1 MTRRLLTLG
10 FVSSMVL
17 ASMGPAV
24 ATEEPVVYLH
34 PDSADR
40 YRPAIDAGS
49 GVWVLANINSITAP
63 DVSEDGVWVAFAG
76 ALGNGSLANY
86 ALYKVRTDGSGLTQL
101 TTGSFGEYDPSWS
114 PNGASIAV
122 AQNQGGGI
130 VASTCCRLAV
140 VNSTTGAITGI
151 TAAIGVARPEY
162 SAQGSYIV
170 FDTPTGVY
178 RIAPSGGSAKFLA
191 YFGFD
196 ATTSPSEGRIAY
208 VRRDGSQHEI
218 QTVSSSGGT
227 ATVLY
232 ETAGV
237 IENLTWDGSRI
248 YFLEHTGAGYDG
260 RKNVTMRSIPDSG
273 GQYTVHRTFPTHV
286 VGLSPAPDNDE
297 MFFYRDDGL
306 FRFYQVT
313 PTGGLPSP
321 MLAGSGYTTGW
332 TSISA
337 VDLDGDS
344 QDEMFFYREDGLFR
358 YYQVLPTGQIG
369 SPMVAGNGYTTG
381 WDSITSI
388 DLEGDGQDEMF
399 FYRQDGLYR
408 YYQVRSNGALPSP
421 MKAGSNYSPGW
432 DVIEALDVDGDG
444 QDEILFYTSNG
455 HYRIYD
461 ITSSA
466 ELGSPI
472 QIGDYGSGW
481 TSISAVDLDGDG
493 ADELFFYAPE
503 GAFGYYDINADGS
516 RGGLIA
522 GGSGYTTGWSTITSI
537 NTTPG

>member
-1 MTRRLLTLG
+1 MKRTLSTIG
-10 FVSSMVL
+10 VVASLVL
-17 ASMGPAV
+17 AAAGPAV
-24 ATEEPVVYLH
+24 AAEEPVVYLH

-40 YRPAIDAGS
+40 YRPAIDAG
-49 GVWVLANINSITAP
+49 GNVRVLANINSITAP
-63 DVSEDGVWVAFAG
+63 DVSKDGVWVAFSG

-86 ALYKVRTDGSGLTQL
+86 ALYKVRTDGTGLTQL

-122 AQNQGGGI
+122 AQNPNGRI
-130 VASTCCRLAV
+130 TASNCCRLAI
-140 VNSTTGAITGI
+140 VNSTNGAINPI
-151 TAAIGVARPEY
+151 TSTVGVARPEY

-170 FDTPTGVY
+170 YDTPTGVF
-178 RIAPSGGSAKFLA
+178 RISPSGGSAKLLA

-196 ATTSPSEGRIAY
+196 ATTSPNESRVAY

-218 QTVSSSGGT
+218 QSISSNGGT

-232 ETAGV
+232 ETGGV
-237 IENLTWDGSRI
+237 IENPTWDGNRI

-260 RKNVTMRSIPDSG
+260 RKNVTMRSIPASG
-273 GQYTVHRTFPTHV
+273 GSFTTHRSFPTHV
-286 VGLSPAPDNDE
+286 VGLNPIADNDE

-321 MLAGSGYTTGW
+321 FLAGNGYTSGW
-332 TSISA
+332 DSIAA

-344 QDEMFFYREDGLFR
+344 QDEIFFYREDGLFR
-358 YYQVLPTGQIG
+358 YYDIHPTGQIG
-369 SPMVAGNGYTTG
+369 SPMTAGNGYTTG
-381 WDSITSI
+381 WDAITSI

-408 YYQVRSNGALPSP
+408 YYQVSANGGLPSP
-421 MKAGSNYSPGW
+421 MRAGSNYSSGW
-432 DVIEALDVDGDG
+432 DVIEAVDVNGDG
-444 QDEILFYTSNG
+444 ADEIIFYQSNG
-455 HYRIYD
+455 TYRMYD

-466 ELGSPI
+466 ALGSPI
-472 QIGDYGSGW
+472 QTGNYGSGW
-481 TSISAVDLDGDG
+481 SSISAIDLDGDG
-493 ADELFFYAPE
+493 ADELFFYAP
-503 GAFGYYDINADGS
+503 GGTFRYYNMNANGS
-516 RGGLIA
+516 RGGLIL
-522 GGSGYTTGWSTITSI
+522 GGSGYTTGWSTIMAI